1 MYLTNGMQDEK
12 WSKELDPKLQAL
24 LSELESG
31 LGSVMRKRENNSSS
45 HGRSSGEKD
54 DSLGGKL

>member
-1 MYLTNGMQDEK
+1 MQDEK

-45 HGRSSGEKD
+45 HGRSSGEID